1 MKFGVPR
8 HDAGDGARLQA
19 GPKAIASTIQRHLDA
34 NGLARKDLI
43 REHLSKSSIEKLFQG
58 DFTER
63 TLNKVEGILKTS
75 FQRQA
80 QGQFQEQ
87 PKVRDDTAAKSVGGY
102 VFDAVEYLQGD
113 YLCVRPMFANPA
125 NINAY
130 LISIAWSDAQ
140 KCLVFEEKSRFDG
153 KYRQVGT
160 VYIPFGTAFMN
171 LVSSSAGNVRT
182 VLLSLPDTENIMRG
196 IISTLSNPK
205 GSIYIPVAAPI
216 VLRKLRAGEEPE
228 LGVIAPD
235 SRRYGE
241 YQSWLATVL
250 TEEFGIFAVPQPPAQ
265 RQGQGRRQA
274 LTAVPRRN
282 QIAIQ
287 DERPR
292 IAPGP
297 FDFLTLAGNSRLKP
311 QYPQVLQRGGVAT

>member
-1 MKFGVPR
+1 MKHETGLDSKTDR
-8 HDAGDGARLQA
+8 
-19 GPKAIASTIQRHLDA
+19 KAIAHAIQRYLDA

-63 TLNKVEGILKTS
+63 TLNKVEGILRTS
-75 FQRQA
+75 FQRQPA
-80 QGQFQEQ
+80 
-87 PKVRDDTAAKSVGGY
+87 VRVDTAAKSVGGY

-125 NINAY
+125 HFNAY
-130 LISIAWSDAQ
+130 LISISWSDEQ

-153 KYRQVGT
+153 KYRQIGT
-160 VYIPFGTAFMN
+160 VYIPFGTAFMH

-182 VLLSLPDTENIMRG
+182 ILLSLPDTEDMMRG

-216 VLRKLRAGEEPE
+216 VLRKLRAAEEPE
-228 LGVIAPD
+228 FGVIARGN
-235 SRRYGE
+235 RRYDE

-250 TEEFGIFAVPQPPAQ
+250 TEEFGIFAVPQQSAP
-265 RQGQGRRQA
+265 RKTGR
-274 LTAVPRRN
+274 
-282 QIAIQ
+282 
-287 DERPR
+287 
-292 IAPGP
+292 
-297 FDFLTLAGNSRLKP
+297 
-311 QYPQVLQRGGVAT
+311 VAKR

>member
-1 MKFGVPR
+1 MRDMTQETGLGSKQ
-8 HDAGDGARLQA
+8 DK
-19 GPKAIASTIQRHLDA
+19 KAIASAIQRHLDA

-80 QGQFQEQ
+80 QAQL
-87 PKVRDDTAAKSVGGY
+87 KVRDDTAAKSVGGY

-113 YLCVRPMFANPA
+113 YLCVRPMFANPG
-125 NINAY
+125 NFNAY
-130 LISIAWSDAQ
+130 LISIAWSDEQ

-182 VLLSLPDTENIMRG
+182 VLLSLPDTEDMMRG

-228 LGVIAPD
+228 LGVIARD
-235 SRRYGE
+235 NRRYAE
-241 YQSWLATVL
+241 YQSWLTTVL
-250 TEEFGIFAVPQPPAQ
+250 TEEFGIFAVPQPSAQ
-265 RQGQGRRQA
+265 RKSGRVA
-274 LTAVPRRN
+274 
-282 QIAIQ
+282 
-287 DERPR
+287 
-292 IAPGP
+292 
-297 FDFLTLAGNSRLKP
+297 KP
-311 QYPQVLQRGGVAT
+311 

>member
-1 MKFGVPR
+1 MKFGK
-8 HDAGDGARLQA
+8 HDMKQETGLGSKQDK
-19 GPKAIASTIQRHLDA
+19 KAIANAIQRHLDA

-75 FQRQA
+75 FQGQA
-80 QGQFQEQ
+80 QGAQGQL
-87 PKVRDDTAAKSVGGY
+87 KVRDDTASKSVGGY

-125 NINAY
+125 SFNAY

-228 LGVIAPD
+228 LGVIARD
-235 SRRYGE
+235 NRRYGE

-250 TEEFGIFAVPQPPAQ
+250 TEEFGIFAVPQP
-265 RQGQGRRQA
+265 
-274 LTAVPRRN
+274 L
-282 QIAIQ
+282 
-287 DERPR
+287 
-292 IAPGP
+292 APSK
-297 FDFLTLAGNSRLKP
+297 TKR
-311 QYPQVLQRGGVAT
+311 VAKS

>member
-1 MKFGVPR
+1 MRQETGLGSKEDR
-8 HDAGDGARLQA
+8 
-19 GPKAIASTIQRHLDA
+19 KAIASAIQRHLDA
-34 NGLARKDLI
+34 IGLARKDLI

-75 FQRQA
+75 FQRQ
-80 QGQFQEQ
+80 
-87 PKVRDDTAAKSVGGY
+87 PKAREDTAAKSVGGY

-125 NINAY
+125 NFNAY
-130 LISIAWSDAQ
+130 LISITWSDAQ

-153 KYRQVGT
+153 KYRQIGT

-182 VLLSLPDTENIMRG
+182 ILLSLPDSEDMMRG

-228 LGVIAPD
+228 LGVIARD
-235 SRRYGE
+235 NRRYAE
-241 YQSWLATVL
+241 YQSWLTTVL
-250 TEEFGIFAVPQPPAQ
+250 TEEFGIFAVPQPSAQ
-265 RQGQGRRQA
+265 RKSGRVA
-274 LTAVPRRN
+274 
-282 QIAIQ
+282 
-287 DERPR
+287 
-292 IAPGP
+292 
-297 FDFLTLAGNSRLKP
+297 KP
-311 QYPQVLQRGGVAT
+311 

>member
-1 MKFGVPR
+1 MKQETGLGSKP
-8 HDAGDGARLQA
+8 DK
-19 GPKAIASTIQRHLDA
+19 KAIASAIQRYLDA

-80 QGQFQEQ
+80 TV
-87 PKVRDDTAAKSVGGY
+87 KDTAAKSVGGY

-113 YLCVRPMFANPA
+113 YLCLRPMFANPA
-125 NINAY
+125 NFNAY
-130 LISIAWSDAQ
+130 LITIAWSDEQ
-140 KCLVFEEKSRFDG
+140 NCLMFEEKSRFDG
-153 KYRQVGT
+153 KYRQIGT
-160 VYIPFGTAFMN
+160 VYIPFGTSFMN

-182 VLLSLPDTENIMRG
+182 ILLSLPDTEDMMRG

-228 LGVIAPD
+228 LGVITAGH
-235 SRRYGE
+235 RRYGE

-250 TEEFGIFAVPQPPAQ
+250 TEDFGILAVPQPSTP
-265 RQGQGRRQA
+265 RKTRRA
-274 LTAVPRRN
+274 T
-282 QIAIQ
+282 
-287 DERPR
+287 
-292 IAPGP
+292 
-297 FDFLTLAGNSRLKP
+297 KP
-311 QYPQVLQRGGVAT
+311 

>member
-1 MKFGVPR
+1 MKFGK
-8 HDAGDGARLQA
+8 HDMRQETGLGSKEDR
-19 GPKAIASTIQRHLDA
+19 KAIAGAIQRHLDA
-34 NGLARKDLI
+34 IGLARKDLI

-75 FQRQA
+75 FQRQ
-80 QGQFQEQ
+80 
-87 PKVRDDTAAKSVGGY
+87 PKAREDTAAKSVGGY

-125 NINAY
+125 NFNAY
-130 LISIAWSDAQ
+130 LISITWSDTQ

-153 KYRQVGT
+153 KYRQIGT

-182 VLLSLPDTENIMRG
+182 ILLSLPDSEDMMRG

-228 LGVIAPD
+228 LGVIARD
-235 SRRYGE
+235 NRRYGE

-250 TEEFGIFAVPQPPAQ
+250 TEEFGIFAVPQLPAP
-265 RQGQGRRQA
+265 RKTGR
-274 LTAVPRRN
+274 V
-282 QIAIQ
+282 
-287 DERPR
+287 
-292 IAPGP
+292 G
-297 FDFLTLAGNSRLKP
+297 KP
-311 QYPQVLQRGGVAT
+311 

>member
-1 MKFGVPR
+1 MKQETGLGSKQ
-8 HDAGDGARLQA
+8 DK
-19 GPKAIASTIQRHLDA
+19 KAIASAIQRHLDA

-58 DFTER
+58 DFTDR

-75 FQRQA
+75 FQRHTA
-80 QGQFQEQ
+80 A
-87 PKVRDDTAAKSVGGY
+87 RDDTAAKSVGGY

-125 NINAY
+125 NFNAY
-130 LISIAWSDAQ
+130 LISITWSDAQ

-160 VYIPFGTAFMN
+160 VYVPFGTAFMN

-182 VLLSLPDTENIMRG
+182 VLLSLPDTEDMMRG

-205 GSIYIPVAAPI
+205 GSIDIPVAAPI

-228 LGVIAPD
+228 LGVIARD
-235 SRRYGE
+235 NRRYDE

-250 TEEFGIFAVPQPPAQ
+250 SEEFGIFAVPQALAP
-265 RQGQGRRQA
+265 RKTGR
-274 LTAVPRRN
+274 V
-282 QIAIQ
+282 
-287 DERPR
+287 
-292 IAPGP
+292 GK
-297 FDFLTLAGNSRLKP
+297 S
-311 QYPQVLQRGGVAT
+311 

>member
-1 MKFGVPR
+1 MKQETGLGSKQ
-8 HDAGDGARLQA
+8 DK
-19 GPKAIASTIQRHLDA
+19 KAIASAIQRHLDA
-34 NGLARKDLI
+34 KGLARKDLI

-63 TLNKVEGILKTS
+63 TLNKVEGILKTG

-80 QGQFQEQ
+80 A
-87 PKVRDDTAAKSVGGY
+87 VRDDTAAKSVGGY

-125 NINAY
+125 NFNAY
-130 LISIAWSDAQ
+130 LISIGWSDAQ
-140 KCLVFEEKSRFDG
+140 KCLMFEEKSRFDG

-182 VLLSLPDTENIMRG
+182 VLLSLPDTEDMMRG

-228 LGVIAPD
+228 LGVIARD
-235 SRRYGE
+235 NRRYGE

-265 RQGQGRRQA
+265 RKTGR
-274 LTAVPRRN
+274 
-282 QIAIQ
+282 
-287 DERPR
+287 
-292 IAPGP
+292 
-297 FDFLTLAGNSRLKP
+297 AGKP
-311 QYPQVLQRGGVAT
+311 

>member
-1 MKFGVPR
+1 MTQETGLGSKQ
-8 HDAGDGARLQA
+8 DK
-19 GPKAIASTIQRHLDA
+19 KAIASAIQRHLDA

-75 FQRQA
+75 FQRQ
-80 QGQFQEQ
+80 
-87 PKVRDDTAAKSVGGY
+87 PKAREDTAAKSVGGY

-125 NINAY
+125 NFNAY
-130 LISIAWSDAQ
+130 LISITWSDAQ

-153 KYRQVGT
+153 KYRQIGT

-182 VLLSLPDTENIMRG
+182 ILLSLPDSEDMMRG

-228 LGVIAPD
+228 LGVIALD
-235 SRRYGE
+235 NRRYGE

-250 TEEFGIFAVPQPPAQ
+250 TEEFGIFAVPQPS
-265 RQGQGRRQA
+265 
-274 LTAVPRRN
+274 
-282 QIAIQ
+282 
-287 DERPR
+287 
-292 IAPGP
+292 APGK
-297 FDFLTLAGNSRLKP
+297 TKRVGKR
-311 QYPQVLQRGGVAT
+311 

>member
-1 MKFGVPR
+1 MHDMKQETGLGSKQDR
-8 HDAGDGARLQA
+8 
-19 GPKAIASTIQRHLDA
+19 KAIASAIQRHLDA

-75 FQRQA
+75 FQRQPNA
-80 QGQFQEQ
+80 
-87 PKVRDDTAAKSVGGY
+87 RDDTAAKSVGGY

-113 YLCVRPMFANPA
+113 YLCVRPMFANTA
-125 NINAY
+125 NFNAY
-130 LISIAWSDAQ
+130 LISIAWSDQQ

-160 VYIPFGTAFMN
+160 VYIPFGTSFMN

-182 VLLSLPDTENIMRG
+182 VLLSLPDTEDMMRG

-228 LGVIAPD
+228 LGVIAQD
-235 SRRYGE
+235 NRRYGE

-265 RQGQGRRQA
+265 RKTGRA
-274 LTAVPRRN
+274 A
-282 QIAIQ
+282 
-287 DERPR
+287 
-292 IAPGP
+292 
-297 FDFLTLAGNSRLKP
+297 KP
-311 QYPQVLQRGGVAT
+311 

>member
-1 MKFGVPR
+1 MKFGKHNMKQETGLGSKQDR
-8 HDAGDGARLQA
+8 
-19 GPKAIASTIQRHLDA
+19 KAIASAIQRHLDA
-34 NGLARKDLI
+34 IGLARKDLI

-75 FQRQA
+75 FQRQPNA
-80 QGQFQEQ
+80 
-87 PKVRDDTAAKSVGGY
+87 RDDTAAKSVGGY

-125 NINAY
+125 NFNAY
-130 LISIAWSDAQ
+130 LISITWSDAQ

-182 VLLSLPDTENIMRG
+182 ILLSLPDSEDMMRG

-228 LGVIAPD
+228 LGVIARD
-235 SRRYGE
+235 SRRYAE
-241 YQSWLATVL
+241 YQSWLTTVL
-250 TEEFGIFAVPQPPAQ
+250 TEEFGIFAVPQPSAQ
-265 RQGQGRRQA
+265 RKSGRVA
-274 LTAVPRRN
+274 
-282 QIAIQ
+282 
-287 DERPR
+287 
-292 IAPGP
+292 
-297 FDFLTLAGNSRLKP
+297 KP
-311 QYPQVLQRGGVAT
+311 

>member
-1 MKFGVPR
+1 MTQETGLGSR
-8 HDAGDGARLQA
+8 QDR
-19 GPKAIASTIQRHLDA
+19 KAIASAIQRHLDA

-43 REHLSKSSIEKLFQG
+43 REHLSKSSVEKLFQG

-80 QGQFQEQ
+80 S
-87 PKVRDDTAAKSVGGY
+87 VRDDTAAKSVGGY

-125 NINAY
+125 NFNAY

-182 VLLSLPDTENIMRG
+182 VLLSLPDTEDMMRG

-228 LGVIAPD
+228 LGVIARD
-235 SRRYGE
+235 NRRYGE

-250 TEEFGIFAVPQPPAQ
+250 TEEFGIFAVPQPPAA
-265 RQGQGRRQA
+265 RKAGR
-274 LTAVPRRN
+274 
-282 QIAIQ
+282 
-287 DERPR
+287 
-292 IAPGP
+292 
-297 FDFLTLAGNSRLKP
+297 AGKP
-311 QYPQVLQRGGVAT
+311 